1 MQESNAG
8 ERLSAQ
14 ENKRQIV
21 RFLVVGLVSVAVDL
35 ACYMFLGTILFFA
48 TSVAKGISYLA
59 GMAVGFVGNKY
70 WTFGSA
76 RRSASEPVTYVV
88 LYVVTLA
95 VNIGVNSAVLS
106 ITGGWTVPAFLL
118 ATGVTTVLNFL
129 GMRLITFRD
138 GIQDRLRAQRGAHSP
153 SHAVPAPHLAAE
165 LTSSRK
171 FARS

>member
-1 MQESNAG
+1 MSD

-21 RFLVVGLVSVAVDL
+21 RFLVVGCVSVAVDL
-35 ACYMFLGTILFFA
+35 VCYMFLGTILFFA

-76 RRSASEPVTYVV
+76 RRSASEPVTYAV

-95 VNIGVNSAVLS
+95 VNIGVNSAVLG
-106 ITGGWTVPAFLL
+106 ITGGWKAPAFLL
-118 ATGVTTVLNFL
+118 ATAITTVLNFL
-129 GMRLITFRD
+129 GMRLITFRE
-138 GIQDRLRAQRGAHSP
+138 GIQDRLRTQGAGQSRT
-153 SHAVPAPHLAAE
+153 HAVPSPHLAAE
-165 LTSSRK
+165 LRSSHK
-171 FARS
+171 LARS

>member
-1 MQESNAG
+1 MQELNSN

-21 RFLVVGLVSVAVDL
+21 RFLVVGCMSVAVDL

-48 TSVAKGISYLA
+48 PSLAKGISYVA

-76 RRSASEPVTYVV
+76 RRSASEPVTYIV

-95 VNIGVNSAVLS
+95 VNIGVNSAVLG
-106 ITGGWTVPAFLL
+106 ITGWTAPAFLL

-138 GIQDRLRAQRGAHSP
+138 GIQDRLRAQHAGQSQP
-153 SHAVPAPHLAAE
+153 HAVPAPHLAAE
-165 LTSSRK
+165 LRSTHK
-171 FARS
+171 LARG

>member
-1 MQESNAG
+1 MQEFRSS
-8 ERLSAQ
+8 ERLSTQ

-70 WTFGSA
+70 WTFGST

-88 LYVVTLA
+88 LYIVTLA
-95 VNIGVNSAVLS
+95 VNIGVNSAVLGM
-106 ITGGWTVPAFLL
+106 TGGWTVPAFLL

-129 GMRLITFRD
+129 GMRLVTFRD
-138 GIQDRLRAQRGAHSP
+138 GIQDRLRAQSGGP
-153 SHAVPAPHLAAE
+153 SQPHAVPAPHLAAE
-165 LTSSRK
+165 LRSAPK